1 MQQSLRM
8 NMCEILSR
16 VQILYQNK
24 QITFAQKDEITTLL
38 KKGLSSSN
46 NVTKLSSYLRRIKR
60 EVDASFTDIV
70 YECIEM
76 LN

>member
-46 NVTKLSSYLRRIKR
+46 NVTEASSYLRRIKR

>member
-46 NVTKLSSYLRRIKR
+46 NVTELSSYLRRIKR

>member
-46 NVTKLSSYLRRIKR
+46 NVTELSSCLRRIKR

>member
-46 NVTKLSSYLRRIKR
+46 NVTKLSSYLRQIKR